1 MRYLDNMNLN
11 VFLLHVRD
19 SFGYGITKQFDFGK
33 AVDVGT
39 WIINFWIDDNFDFFV
54 DVIILL

>member
-1 MRYLDNMNLN
+1 MRLNTSQLNYRFVNVVIIMRYLDNMNLN

-39 WIINFWIDDNFDFFV
+39 
-54 DVIILL
+54 